1 MKDTSSVRVR
11 IAPSPTGYPHIGTI
25 YQGLFNYAFAHRNEG
40 KFVIRIED
48 TDRERFVSD
57 AEEKIYAAFDWFGL
71 VEDESSRKGGPFSPY
86 RQSERL
92 DLYQKYTQQLI
103 EQGHA
108 YYCFCTKE
116 RLEEVRAHMMAEK
129 KQPMY
134 DKHCRNLSQEEVE
147 AKLAET
153 TTKVVR
159 MKIPEDEK
167 ITFRDEIRGE
177 ITYDSATVDDQ
188 VILKSDGFPTYH
200 LAVVVDDHEMQISHI
215 VRGEEWLP
223 STPKHILLYKYF
235 GWDAPKIY
243 HTSALRNPDKSKL
256 SKRQGHT
263 NVSWYQDEGYLPAA
277 ILNYIALLGWSHPEE
292 KEIFSLDEFVNNFD
306 LKDMSAVGPIFD
318 LTKLTWMNQ
327 HYIMQL
333 PIDELKVVLE
343 QFYKDDIEVKNVLSH
358 SQHPVLISLSQ
369 TRMKTLKDFKD
380 LVVPMN
386 NADVSN
392 SDKEVANALV
402 VMFQQIEEWKK
413 DTLLEKLKLF
423 IKEKNCNWQL
433 LYVLLTG
440 RPHGLPLADIIEL
453 SGKEEMLKRL
463 HTILS

>member
-1 MKDTSSVRVR
+1 MNDTSAIRVR

-25 YQGLFNYAFAHRNEG
+25 YQGLFNFAFARKNDG
-40 KFVIRIED
+40 KFIIRIED

-71 VEDESSRKGGPFSPY
+71 AEDESPRKSGPFAPY

-92 DLYQKYTQQLI
+92 SEYQKYATQLI
-103 EQGHA
+103 SEGHA

-116 RLEEVRAHMMAEK
+116 RLEEVRQKMMSEK

-134 DKHCRNLSQEEVE
+134 DKHCRNLSEEE
-147 AKLAET
+147 IQSKLSENGS
-153 TTKVVR
+153 KVIR
-159 MKIPEDEK
+159 MKIPENEK

-177 ITYDSATVDDQ
+177 ITYDSAIVDDQ

-200 LAVVVDDHEMQISHI
+200 LAVVVDDHLMQISHV

-223 STPKHILLYKYF
+223 STPKHVLLYKYF
-235 GWDAPKIY
+235 DWKMPLIY

-263 NVSWYQDEGYLPAA
+263 NVHWYQEEGYLPQA

-292 KEIFSLDEFVNNFD
+292 KEIFSLQEFVSHFD
-306 LKDMSAVGPIFD
+306 LKDMTAVGPIFD

-327 HYIMQL
+327 HYIIQSSAEDIRSML
-333 PIDELKVVLE
+333 TEYYSEDKAV
-343 QFYKDDIEVKNVLSH
+343 IEVLNHPQSAVL
-358 SQHPVLISLSQ
+358 LTLSQ

-380 LVVPMN
+380 LVVVQF
-386 NADVSN
+386 ADITDEEKVIA
-392 SDKEVANALV
+392 KELMIALEH
-402 VMFQQIEEWKK
+402 ISEWKR
-413 DTLLEKLKLF
+413 DTILELLKTF
-423 IKEKNCNWQL
+423 IKDKGAKWQT
-433 LYVLLTG
+433 LYLILTG
-440 RPHGLPLADIIEL
+440 RPQGLPLADLMDVYGKNEII
-453 SGKEEMLKRL
+453 KRL
-463 HTILS
+463 ETRIS